1 MVNLISQAP
10 ISSYHT
16 IKKFIN
22 KHLLLLI
29 LLPSFVLILTFF
41 LQWRGGGIDPLTRLS
56 LDRPITCTT
65 PAPAKLNSSSNAS
78 SGLSSFKFMNND
90 SVLTPKICITSTT
103 SARLEDILSWILFH
117 KVVGISNFFLFV
129 EGKAATHNATKVL
142 ESIPGVKVIPRTIE
156 LEKQQAKSRIWNET
170 WLSNAFHKPCNGEL
184 FVKQTLNMEMAIV
197 MARDSGM
204 EWIFHIDTDELVHP
218 AGTQNYSVAELLA
231 KVPSDVDAIVLSNY
245 ESAVERDDIKEP
257 FIEVSLFKKN
267 FAHLPN
273 DTNFKLYKLA
283 ARGNPNYFL
292 TYGNGK
298 SAARIQDHLR
308 PNGAHRWYNYV
319 KQPKEIDLKEAAI
332 LHYTYARFSDLT
344 SRRDRCK
351 CQPTKDDVKRCFWLD
366 FDRNAFIVAS
376 TETQEGMLQWYQDH
390 VVWNNENVNLK
401 FLKYGIFTRI
411 YTPKV
416 IMQKLKES
424 GIFASLMSSAS
435 TTSP

>member
-1 MVNLISQAP
+1 MVDLISQAP
-10 ISSYHT
+10 TSS
-16 IKKFIN
+16 IKKIII

-29 LLPSFVLILTFF
+29 ILPSFVLLLTFF
-41 LQWRGGGIDPLTRLS
+41 LQWRGGAIDPLTRLS
-56 LDRPITCTT
+56 LDRPITCTS
-65 PAPAKLNSSSNAS
+65 PAPAKLNTSSAVS

-129 EGKAATHNATKVL
+129 EGKAATPNATKVL
-142 ESIPGVKVIPRTIE
+142 ESIPGVKVVPRTIE

-184 FVKQTLNMEMAIV
+184 FVKQTLNMEIAIV

-218 AGTQNYSVAELLA
+218 AGTQNYSVPELLA
-231 KVPSDVDAIVLSNY
+231 KVPDDVDAIVLSNY

-257 FIEVSLFKKN
+257 FTEVSLFKKN

-298 SAARIQDHLR
+298 SAARIRDHLR

-319 KQPKEIDLKEAAI
+319 TQPKEIDLKEAAI

-390 VVWNNENVNLK
+390 VVWNNETMNLK

-416 IMQKLKES
+416 IMQKLEES
-424 GIFASLMSSAS
+424 GIFASLMSSTS